1 MNAMIPPHPHSGFPG
16 SEFERRVLQTAP
28 HVQRAEHLSTITIN
42 VGGNCDLACGLCHL
56 RCSPSRTETMQRGVM
71 LNALTFTAEVHPD
84 LLDLTGGEP
93 TLWPLL
99 REFLQL
105 ARDVAPSV
113 RVHTNLVSFLGPQ
126 GPAALQSLVET
137 RTEIL
142 ASLPEML
149 EGRTVTECMEALAM
163 LSSAGYGDP
172 VRGEIPLD
180 IAYTPMAGELP
191 RPQDELEQEYREALA
206 AHGIGMCSLVPIAHV
221 PLGGFADWLE
231 DSGGRTSYETKL
243 QEAFDPSMLADLPCR
258 HGIEIGWNGTL
269 WDCDYHLAARHPITE
284 TPRQVGDYVSSP
296 VGQASLATRRI
307 TFAEHCFACAVRRR
321 TVAEEN
327 GAGEDKQANGDA

>member
-1 MNAMIPPHPHSGFPG
+1 MIPPHPQSGFQQ
-16 SEFERRVLQTAP
+16 SEFERRVLHTAP
-28 HVQRAEHLSTITIN
+28 QTQRADRLSTITVN
-42 VGGNCDLACGLCHL
+42 MWSNCDLSCGLCHL
-56 RCSPSRTETMQRGVM
+56 RCSPSRTEMMQRGVM

-93 TLWPLL
+93 ILWPLL

-113 RVHTNLVSFLGPQ
+113 RVHTNLVAFLGPQ

-149 EGRTVTECMEALAM
+149 EGRTVTECMEALAL

-180 IAYTPMAGELP
+180 IAYTPMAGQLP
-191 RPQDELEQEYREALA
+191 RPQDELEQDYREALA
-206 AHGIGMCSLVPIAHV
+206 AHGIGMCSLVPVAHV

-231 DSGGRTSYETKL
+231 DSGERTSYEAKL
-243 QEAFDPSMLADLPCR
+243 QEAFDPSTLADLPCR

-307 TFAEHCFACAVRRR
+307 TFAEHCFACTVRRR
-321 TVAEEN
+321 AVVGAESE
-327 GAGEDKQANGDA
+327 APTADAEGDE